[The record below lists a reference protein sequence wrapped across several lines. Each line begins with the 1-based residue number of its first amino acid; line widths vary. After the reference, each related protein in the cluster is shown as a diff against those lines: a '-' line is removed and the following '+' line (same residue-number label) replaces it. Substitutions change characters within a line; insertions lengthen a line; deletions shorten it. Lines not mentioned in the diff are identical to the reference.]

1 MKTETKDLWQRPILG
16 KQSWRR
22 RSFHTIGEPFTCRA
36 CWEIWNLRGN
46 IIGNKNKKKQTQNM
60 HLASTTKWW
69 TGRSGVLRFMRLQR
83 VRHDWATEL
92 NWTSGEV
99 AQRLM
104 STSSEWEFD
113 VEEWD
118 ASSILRVSTGFQ
130 CPEDNLKDLIWDSYP
145 NHGIARERKKKAP
158 FP

>member
-1 MKTETKDLWQRPILG
+1 MTETHPGEAVMKEEKFPHNRGAFHMQGLWRDLESQRQYNW
-16 KQSWRR
+16 KQ
-22 RSFHTIGEPFTCRA
+22 
-36 CWEIWNLRGN
+36 
-46 IIGNKNKKKQTQNM
+46 KQKQKKQTQNM

-118 ASSILRVSTGFQ
+118 ASSILRVSTGFK